1 MPRRYARLK
10 SQKHEVT
17 WSNLSQNASTVQ
29 KIPVIKGV
37 EPGDATNATDAVI
50 GNNVR
55 SVYFEF
61 HFNEQETGG
70 VNVIHWAF
78 VKEPFSSN
86 ISNPNVYNQTDKRF
100 IMKRGMEMLPPN
112 VSTVFKRVFVVKI
125 PRVYNRVGDTDQYTF
140 QYIASTTQQINA
152 CGFAIWKEYS

>member
-10 SQKHEVT
+10 SQKHEIT
-17 WSNLSQNASTVQ
+17 WSNLGQNASTVV
-29 KIPVIKGV
+29 KVPIIKGV
-37 EPGDATNATDAVI
+37 VAGSTTADTDAVI

-61 HFNEQETGG
+61 HFSPAQTGN
-70 VNVIHWAF
+70 VNVIHWQF

-86 ISNPNVYNQTDKRF
+86 ISNPNTYNQVDKRF
-100 IMKRGMEMLPPN
+100 IMKRGMEMLVEN

-125 PRVYNRVGDTDQYTF
+125 PRVYNRIGDLDQYTF
-140 QYIASTTQQINA
+140 QYIASSAQTINA
-152 CGFAIWKEYS
+152 CGFAIWKEHS